1 LLCRKAYPLNM
12 NSKVLFTYGTN
23 QCCGA
28 ESRGVEIKLPPGVG
42 SENYELWLQLRILSI
57 YHRLEEIL

>member
-1 LLCRKAYPLNM
+1 M

-42 SENYELWLQLRILSI
+42 SKNYELWLQLRILSV